1 MSTTATRQSQTQN
14 QSNYYSNTN
23 FGQTVPYDQISTPGA
38 YICNW
43 SGHLLRVPEDGVTAG
58 RSPMVNIVGSEPL
71 FVTKISDNPWVT
83 ITKARLLASNFDMN
97 VNF

>member
-1 MSTTATRQSQTQN
+1 MSTANTTKANYQN
-14 QSNYYSNTN
+14 QNFATSQS
-23 FGQTVPYDQISTPGA
+23 FGQTVPYDQISSSGA
-38 YICNW
+38 YVCQW

-71 FVTKISDNPWVT
+71 FVTKLSDNPWIT
-83 ITKARLLASNFDMN
+83 ITKARLLAANYDLN